1 MKILFGI
8 CGLIA
13 NQLALVTLAGAVVAF
28 MYPPLFLIF
37 KDSFLWFFAAT
48 MFAMGIVLDSG
59 ELQETLHKPGRI
71 GLGVLTQFTPR
82 CRRKSRWVLLS
93 WPVRRVPWPAM

>member
-13 NQLALVTLAGAVVAF
+13 NQLAFVTLAGAVAAF
-28 MYPPLFLIF
+28 LYPPLFLIF

-71 GLGVLTQFTPR
+71 GLR
-82 CRRKSRWVLLS
+82 YRRKLHLVLLS
-93 WPVRRVPWPAM
+93 LPVRRVQWPAM